1 MQIHNDIKIEVYE
14 LYPESRLCRLQPIGS
29 HLHGSKVRSIY
40 FAATTVKVSMPSAS
54 LSIFGTSAQC
64 AWAFLHHLHSYLSE
78 LIHRSKTARGDTVV
92 QHDLCSCLQRIKKKT
107 LSFYISFIFL
117 LTQRKGKNTNRKW
130 VTSETR
136 ATRLMFMQEHLMH
149 WIGPQMTI

>member
-14 LYPESRLCRLQPIGS
+14 FYPESRLCRLQPIGT

-54 LSIFGTSAQC
+54 PSIFGTSAQC

-92 QHDLCSCLQRIKKKT
+92 QHDLCSCLQSIKKKT
-107 LSFYISFIFL
+107 LSFYISL
-117 LTQRKGKNTNRKW
+117 QREKHKQKVGDFWNQ
-130 VTSETR
+130 SHETHVYAGTLNALDR
-136 ATRLMFMQEHLMH
+136 SSNDYL
-149 WIGPQMTI
+149 IS